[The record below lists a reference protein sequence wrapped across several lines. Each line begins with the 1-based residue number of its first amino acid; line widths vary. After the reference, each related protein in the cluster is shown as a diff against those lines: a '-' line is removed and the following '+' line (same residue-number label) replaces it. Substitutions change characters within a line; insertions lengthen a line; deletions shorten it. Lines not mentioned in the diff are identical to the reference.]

1 MRKRVNEANGGTNN
15 SGKKTRYL
23 KVFVKRTA
31 KPQDD
36 PQSTAPEIIQIT
48 IRNLDKDDAN
58 QIASTIIPN
67 AKVFMAD
74 ASAKGK
80 TFKVPAI
87 SFTIPDAKFAK
98 WLRNVLPKIQTVFE
112 NSNNGIYPQAP
123 NLEQMILD
131 EVHSTPSEVTS
142 QRAEKSLKDLK
153 QAIYKAISENRW
165 DDAMVLY
172 KKTINLVARAYG
184 RQLSPN
190 NVKSIYAQAE
200 AAGIRPS
207 DRGAETNSYW
217 PDGTEKFWP
226 TFVRSAQAWRKDFG
240 RTIKD
245 EPKMQYAMNSVN
257 RVSADATTIDNR
269 LKSQGFKSFND
280 LSLQQKDRI
289 KNDGVSG
296 GFKGV
301 GYDISDTEGPDDFFL
316 SPGLLNNLEGTL
328 TDAAIADS
336 EAWAKKMQDLKNA
349 NDQAQ
354 MTDQDKHKEKLATE
368 EGQAEIFIDAIKKL
382 LEMPKSEGG
391 WQDLSVT
398 VHDTGDP
405 IMSYL
410 LTIQDIAKAKLEHSR
425 WNNKVNVEKIAQMI
439 TASVSLSTVGTS
451 KIRSLGYNFQTV
463 NNVFSSFEQ
472 FEPTV
477 LGVSD
482 SILSSLHK
490 VTCKDGDDSLNESYV
505 RRFFTLL
512 ERIDNRYNDGYKYEL
527 TEGLIHRPSNEK
539 ILDFLGEFGFSLS
552 NEPMDDENEVM

>member
-1 MRKRVNEANGGTNN
+1 MRRRVNEANGGANN

-112 NSNNGIYPQAP
+112 NSNNGVYPQAP

-165 DDAMVLY
+165 DDAMALY

-200 AAGIRPS
+200 AAGISPS

-336 EAWAKKMQDLKNA
+336 EEWAKKMQELKNA

-391 WQDLSVT
+391 WQDLNVT
-398 VHDTGDP
+398 VHDAGDP

-490 VTCKDGDDSLNESYV
+490 VTCKDGDDALNENCI

-512 ERIDNRYNDGYKYEL
+512 ERMDNRYNDGYKYEL